1 MDTCV
6 HAVEWKLDDNTTRIQ
21 TKNPSKNKDEDG
33 IFIPAKCKAQNVTLT
48 YIFKDDSSFHI
59 EDPTLKRSIQAFTE
73 NKECQMQLKTGSV
86 AIVAA
91 VVAGAST
98 FAMLTVLVSIC
109 LFVRHKRRN
118 LMKVDVNTG
127 VYGTYYE
134 GGVEYSTVEV
144 SSKIYTMYMILL
156 IIEISADLNIFHQDT
171 NPYYAS

>member
-6 HAVEWKLDDNTTRIQ
+6 QAVEWKLDDNTTRIQ

-109 LFVRHKRRN
+109 LFVRHKQRN

-144 SSKIYTMYMILL
+144 SSNICTIY
-156 IIEISADLNIFHQDT
+156 F
-171 NPYYAS
+171 